1 MLSKHATKTIL
12 RSCLGI
18 GVLYGSYAYYIF
30 RLWEKNYPGKRLG
43 KDESASPSNKEPP
56 DIKSWKENKEK
67 TLENSRRHKNFDT
80 CELLHDLADLV
91 KVKKRNNLL
100 RQSMVLD
107 PSKYVEKNKELD
119 MDHVYVD
126 YPNFLWAHVFIGPS
140 SYFLWKSGVT
150 WLRARKFLVKYGV
163 LKVKPL
169 DIDQLIGK
177 LCLEQTQAIHYY
189 AKTKKDS
196 KIGNIGGFFFA
207 EFPYIDENSEY
218 KVADLLVVDIDMDTH
233 RFVKAKM
240 DDMHLTASETL
251 ILLWFNTIAAQ
262 HVKLHSYANWGVNLD
277 DNVKEINPFLHRNS
291 VVTTMYNYFGYTC
304 FATFMEEWER
314 QGLLKLGFDPNS
326 LIDCFNHGIKGN
338 IWQHPM
344 ITDLVQHSRFVAF
357 IVKVRAIFFIEFAK
371 YKDMFPG
378 VNPEAMFIGTIL
390 HSLGHTLMD
399 WNSEDPLWL

>member
-1 MLSKHATKTIL
+1 M
-12 RSCLGI
+12 GEN
-18 GVLYGSYAYYIF
+18 F
-30 RLWEKNYPGKRLG
+30 PGKRLG
-43 KDESASPSNKEPP
+43 KGEKASPSNKEPP

-126 YPNFLWAHVFIGPS
+126 YLNFLWAHKFIGPS
-140 SYFLWKSGVT
+140 SYLLWKSGVT
-150 WLRARKFLVKYGV
+150 WLRVRKFLVKYGV

-196 KIGNIGGFFFA
+196 KIGNIGGFFFV

-218 KVADLLVVDIDMDTH
+218 QVADLLAVDIDMDTH

-291 VVTTMYNYFGYTC
+291 VQCYCRCDCSCRCRWNIDYSIKLVHDPSSSPFTLYCLVGSISIIIVVVT
-304 FATFMEEWER
+304 
-314 QGLLKLGFDPNS
+314 GLLLHIFHIHGRHTQLPAVFQ
-326 LIDCFNHGIKGN
+326 LI
-338 IWQHPM
+338 
-344 ITDLVQHSRFVAF
+344 
-357 IVKVRAIFFIEFAK
+357 
-371 YKDMFPG
+371 
-378 VNPEAMFIGTIL
+378 
-390 HSLGHTLMD
+390 
-399 WNSEDPLWL
+399 PL